1 MLIRSVIAKLKTL
14 LAELK
19 YFSLLV
25 KLKNLCNLYIA
36 FIENP
41 AWPSPSKTKT
51 TFRLLM
57 CVVLMAECNACQT
70 IFKLHTRQP
79 TDRLITLSPVQHIP
93 CRHFDIPRLIAV
105 AFQLLNYLSTFPD
118 FVKCVRPELD
128 ICQPFIALIHIW
140 FQKSV
145 LSS

>member
-1 MLIRSVIAKLKTL
+1 MQPLHRIHRKSGVAVI
-14 LAELK
+14 
-19 YFSLLV
+19 F
-25 KLKNLCNLYIA
+25 KNR
-36 FIENP
+36 
-41 AWPSPSKTKT
+41 T
-51 TFRLLM
+51 TSRLLM

-128 ICQPFIALIHIW
+128 ICQPFIALIHI
-140 FQKSV
+140 
-145 LSS
+145 